1 MILLPLN
8 SSSIGYCTVVEEVV
22 GICGVILGNKC
33 VLAIFGNACNK
44 CNLSIKQM
52 ETVSFNPYT
61 IHKQVWTVQLVKHV
75 LDSMEENKLIH
86 ENIINQFGKT
96 LIVRH

>member
-1 MILLPLN
+1 
-8 SSSIGYCTVVEEVV
+8 
-22 GICGVILGNKC
+22 
-33 VLAIFGNACNK
+33 
-44 CNLSIKQM
+44 M